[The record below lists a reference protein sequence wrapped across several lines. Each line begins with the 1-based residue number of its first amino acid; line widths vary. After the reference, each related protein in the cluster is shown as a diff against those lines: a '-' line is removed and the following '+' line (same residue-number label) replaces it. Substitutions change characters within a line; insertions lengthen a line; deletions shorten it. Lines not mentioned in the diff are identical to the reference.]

1 MLDKLAPVNAGTRHS
16 YWIVPTT
23 PEHVYALADSL
34 RARDADELE
43 ATGVKVKRA
52 LWRGYRRSLWCR
64 TAFVDGDIAAIWGLN
79 ASALSNYGVP
89 WLLTAPA
96 VERVPFAIR
105 REAGR
110 EVAKMLALCPV
121 LENHVLASY
130 AGAVRLLQSLGFTV
144 FPAEPT
150 GRNGALLSRF
160 RLER

>member
-1 MLDKLAPVNAGTRHS
+1 MLDALAPVHAGGRHS

-23 PEHVYALADSL
+23 AEHVYALAAVMRQGD
-34 RARDADELE
+34 RAELE

-96 VERVPFAIR
+96 IERMPVAFR

-110 EVAKMLALCPV
+110 EVARMLALCPV
-121 LENHVLASY
+121 LENHVLTSY
-130 AGAVRLLQSLGFTV
+130 TGAVRLLRSLGFTV
-144 FPAEPT
+144 FQGEST
-150 GRNGALLSRF
+150 GHNGALLSRF